1 MRFGEARDAQRL
13 TASQGTGDDEH
24 VTHLELA
31 IGLSARAI
39 YVDLAAQASAL
50 GFGPGLE
57 DAGDIEPDV
66 QAYPRK
72 RLGLIGHGDSVWE
85 SHRSAQL
92 AGRLNMSSFIVRWL
106 TLAAGIW
113 LAVTL
118 VSGIT
123 VSSPVVLAVAALAL
137 ALVNAVVRP
146 VLVILTFPITL
157 LTLGLFYF
165 VVNGVAFGLAAA
177 LVPGFR
183 VEGLGSAML
192 GALIVSVVSWVVG
205 WFSAPP
211 PAPRRA

>member
-1 MRFGEARDAQRL
+1 
-13 TASQGTGDDEH
+13 
-24 VTHLELA
+24 
-31 IGLSARAI
+31 
-39 YVDLAAQASAL
+39 
-50 GFGPGLE
+50 
-57 DAGDIEPDV
+57 
-66 QAYPRK
+66 
-72 RLGLIGHGDSVWE
+72 
-85 SHRSAQL
+85 
-92 AGRLNMSSFIVRWL
+92 MSSFIVRWL
-106 TLAAGIW
+106 TLALGIW

-123 VSSPVVLAVAALAL
+123 VSSPVTLAVAALAL

-183 VEGLGSAML
+183 VAGLGSAML

-205 WFSAPP
+205 WFSASSPP
-211 PAPRRA
+211 PRRA